1 MDLVKPGVR
10 IIRNKGFRIFRINM
24 VLKQYR
30 KENTFLLIAEMIF
43 ASNENCKAVSPNRG
57 EKTVRRSLRTPTNS
71 SCKHDKWNQNVVT
84 T

>member
-1 MDLVKPGVR
+1 MDLVKSGVR

-30 KENTFLLIAEMIF
+30 NENTFLLVAEMIF

-57 EKTVRRSLRTPTNS
+57 KRQFDVLCAHQQTRRVNMISGTKL
-71 SCKHDKWNQNVVT
+71 W
-84 T
+84 